1 MKRRFSTIVA
11 LGAAAMLSLTG
22 CMNSTVQKNAEE
34 SSKSEENG
42 QENSGGGSG
51 AEGEGTYTDITLWD
65 GMTDGDGN
73 VLMQELADGFA
84 AEHGIKVERVVMK
97 MEDLRTTIK
106 AAINS
111 GEGPDVFSYE
121 IGAGYLGVLAK
132 SGLAYDL
139 TDYAKDN
146 GWYDLFM
153 DNALSSCT
161 FDEKLYGVGNELEAL
176 GVFYNKSTFKKYD
189 LQEPETYEEFEGR
202 RS

>member
-34 SSKSEENG
+34 GSKSEENG

-121 IGAGYLGVLAK
+121 IGAGYLGVLAN

-146 GWYDLFM
+146 G
-153 DNALSSCT
+153 
-161 FDEKLYGVGNELEAL
+161 
-176 GVFYNKSTFKKYD
+176 
-189 LQEPETYEEFEGR
+189 
-202 RS
+202 